1 MKAVKKTATDK
12 SAGGKKTAD
21 KKDNPFFKLMED
33 KKRIAKAV
41 SENVSLSSLEDI
53 KFVRPL

>member
-1 MKAVKKTATDK
+1 MKAVKKTASDK
-12 SAGGKKTAD
+12 SASGKTAAD
-21 KKDNPFFKLMED
+21 KKENPFFKMMED

-41 SENVSLSSLEDI
+41 SENVSLSSLKDI